1 MEAVWADCAAVW
13 GRAPIVAADC
23 AAVWRAASAVTADCA
38 ATWQDGVAVWAD
50 CAAVWPHR
58 APVRADCAAVWRHA
72 AGPVSADCAAPWEHV
87 DDAPPPAPYTPPP
100 YQPDDI
106 RVLLPGQTRRAAKRG
121 VTGEDIDPVRIAV
134 NWTRAQS
141 VIEVE
146 LELADEAYHSLARH
160 TAVAV
165 EIWGYRFELVV
176 DGRAR
181 SESFGRHTWT
191 LRLASPAAKLEAPW
205 ADGVEGELT
214 GQASA
219 IARMLA
225 GTIPLT
231 WSAADWR
238 IGPGRW
244 IANGESPLA
253 LLQTLASAVGAAV
266 NSRPDGGLVVAPL
279 YPVSPRDW
287 ASATPAAVLTATGEV
302 ISLATGEESRDGIN
316 AITVS
321 DAGETSKSVLRLEED
336 QDKRRGG
343 TTEVLVYQAPWRD
356 DFTVTHRGN
365 PAVASV
371 QFMALEEPV
380 VADEEIIVQDGKG
393 SAQYPVYAVIG
404 ARWNWRNLG
413 TPTFA
418 ESGEITVSPQ
428 DESILLLTYRT
439 RRKRYK
445 CTEVNMTDLLVVA
458 EDEA

>member
-1 MEAVWADCAAVW
+1 MAAVYADCAAVW
-13 GRAPIVAADC
+13 SRAPIVTADC
-23 AAVWRAASAVTADCA
+23 AAVWRAAPAVAADCA
-38 ATWQDGVAVWAD
+38 ATWQDGVPVWAD
-50 CAAVWPHR
+50 CAAVWAHQ
-58 APVRADCAAVWRHA
+58 APVSADCAAVWRHA
-72 AGPVSADCAAPWEHV
+72 AGPVWADCAAMWQHV
-87 DDAPPPAPYTPPP
+87 DDPPQPPDPPTPPVPPTPAP
-100 YQPDDI
+100 QPDNVRLSI
-106 RVLLPGQTRRAAKRG
+106 GG
-121 VTGEDIDPVRIAV
+121 VELDPVRISLA
-134 NWTRAQS
+134 WSREQS
-141 VIEVE
+141 VIEADVE
-146 LELADEAYHSLARH
+146 LPDDAAYAAARGETANLEL
-160 TAVAV
+160 
-165 EIWGYRFELVV
+165 WGYTFKMLI
-176 DGRAR
+176 DGRSR
-181 SESFGRHTWT
+181 SESFGAHTWT
-191 LRLASPAAKLEAPW
+191 LRLASPAAGLDLPW
-205 ADGVEGELT
+205 ADGVEGELS

-219 IARMLA
+219 IARRLA
-225 GTIPLT
+225 GDIPLT
-231 WSAADWR
+231 WSAVDWR

-279 YPVSPRDW
+279 YPVSPLDW
-287 ASATPAAVLTATGEV
+287 ASATPAAVLTAAGEV

-321 DAGETSKSVLRLEED
+321 DAGETSQSVLRLEED

-343 TTEVLVYQAPWRD
+343 TTEVLVYQAPWRN
-356 DFTVTHRGN
+356 DFTVTHRGD
-365 PAVASV
+365 PSKASV

-418 ESGEITVSPQ
+418 ESGEITVEPK